1 MVKRIVSVLLALL
14 LLAGAATASGE
25 AEPQICSY
33 GFDLQFRLEAREYPY
48 RIRSRMKGYEE
59 LLESLA
65 LRGTLSWN
73 TANQCMDLEGM
84 LIPKSNPAS
93 SIQAQIY
100 GKHGMLCVDTPLLG
114 PKTYG
119 FGNSFGLMSFA
130 NQFWLTTGLDLP
142 TLLLLDPRTTTDA
155 LKKEA
160 AAWTEA
166 VPEIKA
172 GTVIT
177 PNQLNKIRDSWKTLL
192 EEDEDLLM
200 WLDAVFAL
208 TTNKAAA
215 EGAIRKLPD
224 LLPAIAGGKNLTV
237 KKDGDSLVCVNAKQE
252 PVFSITEK
260 ESEST
265 FELDPRTEGL
275 EQRLYLRLHRG
286 TDGIALAFS
295 LGQDAEPMISLGL
308 TVRDIPDTFP
318 TDATVV
324 MDAVASGSA
333 FPQIALR
340 TELTST
346 AAGSVKAVLSE
357 VKEGGETPLLS
368 CSGTVTPKQYE
379 GELAFDEKALKKPSD
394 ILIPSYQLI
403 NEKLEETVPYL
414 ARGLIDFV
422 YELPVKSCQSVLDTL
437 EAYGL
442 LRQIL
447 SGL

>member
-1 MVKRIVSVLLALL
+1 MLL
-14 LLAGAATASGE
+14 LGVATAAAE
-25 AEPQICSY
+25 TEPQIYSY
-33 GFDLQFRLEAREYPY
+33 DFDLEFRLEAREYPY

-65 LRGTLSWN
+65 LKGTLAWN
-73 TANQCMDLEGM
+73 TANGCMDLNGRV
-84 LIPKSNPAS
+84 IPKSNPGAS
-93 SIQAQIY
+93 IEARIY

-160 AAWTEA
+160 AAWTEV
-166 VPEIKA
+166 VPELKN

-177 PNQLNKIRDSWKTLL
+177 PNQLSKIRDSWKTLL
-192 EEDEDLLM
+192 AEDEDLLM
-200 WLDAVFAL
+200 WLDAIFAL
-208 TTNKAAA
+208 TTNKAPAD
-215 EGAIRKLPD
+215 EAIRKLPD

-252 PVFSITEK
+252 KVFTLTDND
-260 ESEST
+260 SEYT
-265 FELDPRTEGL
+265 FEFDPQTEAL

-295 LGQDAEPMISLGL
+295 IGGESETLISLSL
-308 TVRDIPDTFP
+308 TIRGIPETFP
-318 TDATVV
+318 TDATIV
-324 MDAVASGSA
+324 MDATAGGSA
-333 FPQIALR
+333 FPQITLR
-340 TELTST
+340 TELTAT
-346 AAGSVKAVLSE
+346 AAGDVKALLSE
-357 VKEGGETPLLS
+357 VKEGGATEPLLS
-368 CSGTVTPKQYE
+368 CFGTVTATAYE
-379 GELAFDEKALKKPSD
+379 GTLEFEERALKKPSD

-414 ARGLIDFV
+414 ARGLISFV
-422 YELPVKSCQSVLDTL
+422 YELPIKSCQSVLDTL
-437 EAYGL
+437 ESYGL